1 MSLQVF
7 VSAETKDSKRKS
19 KKAFLVG
26 ETAWKFYKIFYIPF
40 LCKIHIPQWYC
51 RKPSSLIIR
60 YGQQAKYIWT
70 TEHKLRTSDC
80 HCCQVR
86 KKVFSNF
93 FNVLPLHV
101 KIMKDTN
108 FDIQKDF
115 QYFRKLC
122 IRKEFLIKIML
133 ADQLLPCWLG
143 SSLQCYKPKLKP
155 CFQKNQISQR
165 TRLDNQFVFN
175 CFYKGNG
182 VW

>member
-1 MSLQVF
+1 M
-7 VSAETKDSKRKS
+7 
-19 KKAFLVG
+19 
-26 ETAWKFYKIFYIPF
+26 
-40 LCKIHIPQWYC
+40 HIPQWYC

-80 HCCQVR
+80 HCYQVR

-155 CFQKNQISQR
+155 CFQKIRSVKEPGLITSLYLIVFTKGR
-165 TRLDNQFVFN
+165 ESDRLEE
-175 CFYKGNG
+175 CEKSSKGNI
-182 VW
+182 